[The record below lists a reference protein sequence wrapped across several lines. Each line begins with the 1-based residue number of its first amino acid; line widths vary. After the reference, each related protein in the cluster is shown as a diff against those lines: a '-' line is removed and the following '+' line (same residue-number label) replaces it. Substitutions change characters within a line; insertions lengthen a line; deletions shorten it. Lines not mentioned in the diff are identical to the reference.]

1 MDALSKTINPQT
13 GKVFP
18 LSMVLKVV
26 DYSSAAWYGKRV
38 QTIEVIVQKGLK
50 PFLNDDQALTAIK
63 EEIKHSR
70 FHAEGYAKI
79 TKRLKRKGIT
89 IAKNRVNRILREN
102 NLLSAHRPVKQGSRR
117 KHDGTI
123 ITQKPNEL
131 WATDGKQFYTEKE
144 GLCWIWSVI
153 DHFNDE
159 ILGQYICNSGDRF
172 AAMEPVKQAVKKEFG
187 TIDRLVCKDTK
198 LSLRSDHGSQY
209 DSKDFVHEM
218 QFLGLTESKAF
229 VRSPECNGIIE
240 RWHRTL
246 NEQVIAI
253 NAFESLEQAIPI
265 IQQFTKDYNHDWIL
279 HRLNFQSPIEAKIN
293 YFNNLKKCA

>member
-18 LSMVLKVV
+18 LRVVLKVV
-26 DYSSAAWYGKRV
+26 DYSSAAWYGKLA
-38 QTIEVIVQKGLK
+38 QTTEVIVQKGPK
-50 PFLNDDQALTAIK
+50 PFLNNDQALTAIK
-63 EEIKHSR
+63 DEIKHSR
-70 FHAEGYAKI
+70 FHAEGYVKI
-79 TKRLKRKGIT
+79 TKRLKRKGII
-89 IAKNRVNRILREN
+89 IAKNRVNRLLREN
-102 NLLSAHRPVKQGSRR
+102 NLLSANRPIKQGARR

-159 ILGQYICNSGDRF
+159 ILGQFICKSGDRF
-172 AAMEPVKQAVKKEFG
+172 AAIEPVRQAVKKEFG
-187 TIDRLVCKDTK
+187 AVDYQVCKHTK
-198 LSLRSDHGSQY
+198 LALRSDHGSQY
-209 DSKDFVHEM
+209 DSKDFVKEM
-218 QFLGLTESKAF
+218 QFLGLTESKSF

-246 NEQVIAI
+246 NEQVIAV
-253 NAFESLEQAIPI
+253 NAFESLEQATPI
-265 IQQFTKDYNHDWIL
+265 IEQFTRNYNQEWLL
-279 HRLNFQSPIEAKIN
+279 HRLGLQSPTEAKIN
-293 YFNNLKKCA
+293 YNNHLKKCA